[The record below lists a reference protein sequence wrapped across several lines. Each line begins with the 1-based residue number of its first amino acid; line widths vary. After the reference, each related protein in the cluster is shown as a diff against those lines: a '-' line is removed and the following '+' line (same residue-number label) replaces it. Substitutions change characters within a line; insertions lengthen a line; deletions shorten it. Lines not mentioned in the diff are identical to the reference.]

1 MNISIATRGFELTP
15 AIGGCVHDTLG
26 AVLARFEGSIH
37 WTEVRLDEARG
48 PAGGAGV
55 SAAMTVFLDE
65 RTPVRI
71 TTVHADLFTAISITA
86 KRVEQAVERSIGQR
100 SVGLDSKLV
109 APDALTH

>member
-26 AVLARFEGSIH
+26 AALARFEASIH
-37 WTEVRLDEARG
+37 WTEVHLDEAHG

-65 RTPVRI
+65 STPVRI

-86 KRVEQAVERSIGQR
+86 KRVEQAVERSMARR
-100 SVGLDSKLV
+100 SIGLDSRPA